1 MEYHLLLLQAR
12 KFCLRIQFEK
22 PPHIQVFCDH
32 GYIFYQCCFT
42 VPYSQNK
49 LDAQCSCLTEEEPEE
64 HKMIPG
70 TIVETA
76 DMPRYDQQARYDQQ
90 ERYDQQTRSA
100 INPTNN
106 PAQGAAPIYVDPTG
120 YVVRASSSRK
130 PNKSWDF
137 SVTQFKKPPY

>member
-1 MEYHLLLLQAR
+1 
-12 KFCLRIQFEK
+12 
-22 PPHIQVFCDH
+22 
-32 GYIFYQCCFT
+32 
-42 VPYSQNK
+42 
-49 LDAQCSCLTEEEPEE
+49 
-64 HKMIPG
+64 MIPG

-120 YVVRASSSRK
+120 YVVVAPQENQTNPGTLLSHSSENYHISTTL
-130 PNKSWDF
+130 PG
-137 SVTQFKKPPY
+137 